1 MVPEDRKKE
10 GLSLIL
16 SVSSNLSMSILE
28 RLTRFGFVK
37 SNAEKK
43 LVQMAIK
50 NLSIRTSSVMT
61 EVQYLSGGNQQKV
74 VIAKWL
80 GTEPDLLI
88 FDEPTQGVDVG
99 ARAEIYRLINEQAR
113 AGKAVLL
120 ISSDFLEIIGLADR
134 ALVVYEGTSMGELR
148 GEEITEE
155 NIMTLATGLK
165 NRVAKNEEDS
175 AA

>member
-1 MVPEDRKKE
+1 
-10 GLSLIL
+10 
-16 SVSSNLSMSILE
+16 
-28 RLTRFGFVK
+28 
-37 SNAEKK
+37 
-43 LVQMAIK
+43 
-50 NLSIRTSSVMT
+50 MT

-148 GEEITEE
+148 AEEITEE

-165 NRVAKNEEDS
+165 NRMAKNEEDS
-175 AA
+175 SA